1 MKIKEYLND
10 KKVTRRSILKA
21 MSATAASAT
30 LAGCG
35 GGGSG
40 AKTYFE
46 DTDTNLNPAEIT
58 GKVVRGSTPHNCGGG
73 CISKF
78 YVEDGVVKRITTDE
92 DTTDGDVFEGK
103 AQIRSCLKCR
113 AKTEWWYRNDR
124 LTKPL
129 KQTKERGDIT
139 GFVEIEWDQAVSEIA
154 QKMQNIYNTYGG
166 NAFFNCLA
174 PSDRTEQSN
183 TIANLTKL
191 LGPDCGPVIWV
202 LDLSY
207 PQHSYS
213 FFFIDHEGLIKETG
227 TAAALRTANWR
238 GDVKNADN
246 LVLWAFNPAEARVGP
261 STAYYVTKAREAGVK
276 VTVIDPRYT
285 RTAEGMADDYIG
297 ITGTTDAAL
306 MLAMLNHLITST
318 WNADGSLTA
327 NPLLDEAFIRKYV
340 HGFFDDTNP
349 LHYYADINANPTGYQ
364 VPAGAS
370 LSSYI
375 MGSDDRLTRAVMSA
389 EAEAYT
395 NMASGTTVNQGI
407 SVYPET
413 IGYDV
418 PTTDGLHG
426 KRAPLYGQEPKTPEW
441 AEAITGVPASKI
453 RELAEMY
460 ATTKVTTWVSGG
472 LQRHTE
478 GEQPVNLGPI
488 LAAVTK
494 NFGEEGRSYGF
505 SHEVETKYPG
515 TMLDKVKTGGD
526 NMGSSDISAD
536 TYDFTKLTLMGG
548 ELGPF
553 VGNTA
558 RSGPMPN
565 AATMNGISLQ
575 VWTDYAR
582 CAGGAGVSKW
592 NYARSNNSTTPVK
605 MLFNFGGNFGTQ
617 HGNSADTWDLC
628 TAKDGNGNYK
638 IDTILTGDLFF
649 TSASILSDY
658 VLPCAGAGEK
668 WGETCGWLTAES
680 LVIPKVSNPP
690 GEALNEFEIA
700 RRIAAELGVEEEFKT
715 MADGSGVQVET
726 DYEWSEYNWN
736 KGQAAG
742 EIDQTWDEIQELGG
756 VSMVTQRPDKIK
768 YYPKKLFRTD
778 PTANPLNTLSGKIEA
793 YHQAMI
799 EDYEAG
805 GMSNIDTV
813 TTDTDS
819 TSVLLNG
826 GQIFTASTAANAT
839 ARRYAYPI
847 PVYIPAVEGKHADGS
862 HPDLLGL
869 DNAGFKFKKQVGHY
883 NYRAHSTLG
892 NVSLL
897 NELYKQDGNGNRAYM
912 SGDRN
917 TLDGVWDEGV
927 YEPVYVNPQH
937 MGEIGAQDGERV
949 KVTSAYGTTYAYVVY
964 TNRMAPYDAHIGDG
978 AWFSRNTNNVDF
990 GGAANGLVSGRPSRI
1005 AFGMTMSSDTR
1016 MKIEKA

>member
-1 MKIKEYLND
+1 MKIKEYLNN
-10 KKVTRRSILKA
+10 KKVTRRSVLKA

-35 GGGSG
+35 GGSGS
-40 AKTYFE
+40 KTYFE
-46 DTDTNLNPAEIT
+46 ETDIDLSPSEIT

-139 GFVEIEWDQAVSEIA
+139 GFVEIEWDQAVAEIA
-154 QKMQNIYNTYGG
+154 QKMQATYDTYGG

-191 LGPDCGPVIWV
+191 LGPDCGPITWV

-207 PQHSYS
+207 PQHTYSY
-213 FFFIDHEGLIKETG
+213 FFIDHETFITKTG
-227 TAAALRTANWR
+227 TSAALRTANWR

-261 STAYYVTKAREAGVK
+261 GTAWFITQAKEAGVN

-285 RTAEGMADDYIG
+285 RTAEIADDYVG
-297 ITGTTDAAL
+297 ITGTTDSAL
-306 MLAMLNHLITST
+306 MLAMLYHLITNT
-318 WNADGSLTA
+318 WDKDGNLLAD
-327 NPLLDEAFIRKYV
+327 PLLDEAFIRKYV

-349 LHYYADINANPTGYQ
+349 LHYYADIAATPTKYQ

-370 LSSYI
+370 LSAYI
-375 MGSDDRLTRAVMSA
+375 MGTDDRLTKAVISA
-389 EAEAYT
+389 EAEAFT
-395 NMASGTTVNQGI
+395 NMASGTNVNQGL
-407 SVYPET
+407 SVYPKT

-418 PTTDGLHG
+418 PAADGLYG
-426 KRAPLYGQEPKTPEW
+426 KTAPLYGQEPKTPEW
-441 AEAITGVPASKI
+441 AEAITGVDAEKI

-460 ATTKVTTWVSGG
+460 AKTKVTTWVSGG

-494 NFGEEGRSYGF
+494 NFGTEGRSYGF
-505 SHEVETKYPG
+505 SHEVNAKFPG

-526 NMGSSDISAD
+526 HMGSSNISAD
-536 TYDFTKLTLMGG
+536 TYNFTKLTLMGG
-548 ELGPF
+548 ELGPYA
-553 VGNTA
+553 GNTA
-558 RSGPMPN
+558 RTSPMAN
-565 AATMNGISLQ
+565 VAMMNGISLQ
-575 VWTDYAR
+575 VWIDYVR
-582 CAGGAGVSKW
+582 HAGRDTTSKW
-592 NYARSNNSTTPVK
+592 NYQRSNNATTPVK
-605 MLFNFGGNFGTQ
+605 MLFNFGGNFGAQ
-617 HGNSADTWDLC
+617 HGSSSGTYDLC
-628 TAKDGNGNYK
+628 TAKDGNGKYLV
-638 IDTILTGDLFF
+638 DTIITGDLFF
-649 TSASILSDY
+649 TSASLLSDY
-658 VLPCAGAGEK
+658 VLPCAGPGEK
-668 WGETCGWLTAES
+668 WGETCGWLTAETC
-680 LVIPKVSNPP
+680 VIPKVSNPP

-700 RRIAAELGVEEEFKT
+700 RRIAAELGVENEYKT
-715 MADGSGVQVET
+715 MNDGTGTQVET

-736 KGQAAG
+736 KGYKNG
-742 EIDQTWDEIQELGG
+742 EIDQNWDEIQELGG
-756 VSMVTQRPDKIK
+756 VSMLSQRPDDTRYI
-768 YYPKKLFRTD
+768 PKKRFLAD
-778 PTANPLNTLSGKIEA
+778 PAANPLNTLSGKIEA

-805 GMSNIDTV
+805 GQPNIDNT
-813 TTDTDS
+813 TTDDD
-819 TSVLLNG
+819 G
-826 GQIFTASTAANAT
+826 TAILYNAGNIYTAGTAASST
-839 ARRYAYPI
+839 KRRYAYPVS
-847 PVYIPAVEGKHADGS
+847 VYIPAVEGKHADGS

-897 NELYKQDGNGNRAYM
+897 NELYKQDGNGNRAHM

-917 TLDGVWDEGV
+917 ALDGVWDEGI
-927 YEPVYVNPQH
+927 YEPIYVNPQH
-937 MGEIGAQDGERV
+937 MGEIGAQDGEKV
-949 KVTSAYGTTYAYVVY
+949 KVTSSYGTAYAYVVY

-978 AWFSRNTNNVDF
+978 AWFSRNTSNVDL